1 MRENVNSTHYVIQ
14 SVRRL
19 GPVIWNIKPQN
30 IRESNSLDE
39 FKILA
44 KFGNLILVLVDF
56 PKTKL
61 LKWVL
66 LDLI

>member
-39 FKILA
+39 FKILV
-44 KFGNLILVLVDF
+44 KFGKPDTC
-56 PKTKL
+56 PC
-61 LKWVL
+61 
-66 LDLI
+66 